1 MILAIRPGR
10 AIYRARFPGTSM
22 EPRLNFGPY
31 AEAVLSS
38 KSIAISDGHGWS
50 FEARKNCSHKVA
62 SRTWPCTTSFT
73 TLRGHNLLP
82 VQTSIRT
89 KTIKTRTLL
98 AIHNLDTVKDWQR
111 SKDSPRQVLFCV
123 HFITQGQATMLTTS
137 RDSIASFG
145 VCFSSFGALETS
157 RLSFCTA

>member
-89 KTIKTRTLL
+89 KTIKSSHLVGHPQPRHSKGLATIQGLSPSSPLL
-98 AIHNLDTVKDWQR
+98 CSFHYARPSNHADNEQGLDRIIW
-111 SKDSPRQVLFCV
+111 
-123 HFITQGQATMLTTS
+123 
-137 RDSIASFG
+137 
-145 VCFSSFGALETS
+145 
-157 RLSFCTA
+157 RLL